1 MKEMNLELSAR
12 QISVLDQDNQRL
24 QNDICML
31 QTLSFGLQDAVEKKD
46 AELSRL
52 SHLEMENE
60 SLKTEIGKGESAEL
74 YELKQSESAVME
86 ELCSKS
92 QELQICLSKTNT
104 LKEENVRFREELLS
118 HKKSKDEFLTMSNV
132 NSKKCIDSVETVD
145 SVSNI
150 LRNILKGEGFII
162 VDKMFQEICETG
174 ERISEFIEQVDC
186 LESHAKE
193 LVSENLSLQAELLRK
208 DDVLKGL
215 LFDLSMLQESASK
228 NKDQQDEIEASLE
241 ALEDEL
247 SAKSCELGQAIANS
261 QMLETQLQEK
271 TDVISTLELGILE
284 ERESV
289 KLLSSE
295 NLELRAHMEDALEA
309 KYSVEKEL
317 TERQKITE
325 SLKMELLE

>member
-1 MKEMNLELSAR
+1 
-12 QISVLDQDNQRL
+12 
-24 QNDICML
+24 
-31 QTLSFGLQDAVEKKD
+31 
-46 AELSRL
+46 
-52 SHLEMENE
+52 
-60 SLKTEIGKGESAEL
+60 
-74 YELKQSESAVME
+74 ME

-92 QELQICLSKTNT
+92 QELRICLSKTNT
-104 LKEENVRFREELLS
+104 LKEENVLFREELLS
-118 HKKSKDEFLTMSNV
+118 LKKSKDEFLTMSNV

-162 VDKMFQEICETG
+162 VDKMFQGICET
-174 ERISEFIEQVDC
+174 EYISELIEQVDC

-228 NKDQQDEIEASLE
+228 NKDQQDEIEEILSSFE

-271 TDVISTLELGILE
+271 TNVISTLELGIWKMLWQQGI
-284 ERESV
+284 
-289 KLLSSE
+289 LLRRS
-295 NLELRAHMEDALEA
+295 
-309 KYSVEKEL
+309 
-317 TERQKITE
+317 
-325 SLKMELLE
+325 